1 MPVLVTPDRPSEN
14 GALPGAEPNATTW
27 TQPHAIDCIEIG
39 LLNNMPDAALESTER
54 QFIDLLQAA
63 AGEIPVQLR
72 LFWLPDVP
80 RGDAARSRMSGRYGG
95 IDDLWN
101 ARLDALIVTGT
112 EPRAACLRD
121 EPYWA
126 TLTRVLEWAQ
136 ENTTSTVWSCLA
148 AHAAVLHMD
157 GIARHLLEEKRFGVF
172 ECTSALDHPLLA
184 GVPARMRIAHSR
196 WNDLQEQALA
206 VCNYTILTRSPQA
219 GIDAFI
225 KQRKSLFVFLQGHPE
240 YDRRALLREYRRDI
254 GRFLRGERKTYPA
267 MPQGYFQPAATDA
280 LASFQERA
288 VLQPRE
294 RLLDSFPVSFLENRL
309 TPMARS
315 PVVRI
320 YANWLSYLRARKHP
334 ARSLKSNRRALR
346 SVRAGASQPAE
357 GVG

>member
-1 MPVLVTPDRPSEN
+1 
-14 GALPGAEPNATTW
+14 
-27 TQPHAIDCIEIG
+27 
-39 LLNNMPDAALESTER
+39 
-54 QFIDLLQAA
+54 
-63 AGEIPVQLR
+63 
-72 LFWLPDVP
+72 
-80 RGDAARSRMSGRYGG
+80 
-95 IDDLWN
+95 
-101 ARLDALIVTGT
+101 
-112 EPRAACLRD
+112 
-121 EPYWA
+121 
-126 TLTRVLEWAQ
+126 
-136 ENTTSTVWSCLA
+136 
-148 AHAAVLHMD
+148 
-157 GIARHLLEEKRFGVF
+157 
-172 ECTSALDHPLLA
+172 
-184 GVPARMRIAHSR
+184 MRIAHSR

-240 YDRRALLREYRRDI
+240 YDRRALLREYRRHI

-267 MPQGYFQPAATDA
+267 MPQGYFRPAATDA

-288 VLQPRE
+288 VLQPCE